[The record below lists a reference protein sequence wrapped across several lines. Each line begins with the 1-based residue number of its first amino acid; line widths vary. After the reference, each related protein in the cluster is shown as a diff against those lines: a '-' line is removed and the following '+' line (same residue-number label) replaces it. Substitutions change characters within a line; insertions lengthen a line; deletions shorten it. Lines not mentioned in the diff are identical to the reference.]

1 MTYRQ
6 KKSVNMLKTIFS
18 FALFLF
24 PARFSPPN
32 TEIIIQFLSLNY
44 YLWHLIHACKEIH
57 ENGRLVSLFKGSIEK
72 DDLQDIC
79 SEKISKTKSL
89 ITRIWTLDIL
99 NFLIIIQLYVFEF
112 TWLLVMYKQ
121 HASVLSDFI

>member
-1 MTYRQ
+1 MHAKRY
-6 KKSVNMLKTIFS
+6 ME
-18 FALFLF
+18 
-24 PARFSPPN
+24 
-32 TEIIIQFLSLNY
+32 TEE
-44 YLWHLIHACKEIH
+44 KE
-57 ENGRLVSLFKGSIEK
+57 
-72 DDLQDIC
+72 DLQDIC
-79 SEKISKTKSL
+79 FEKISKTKSL